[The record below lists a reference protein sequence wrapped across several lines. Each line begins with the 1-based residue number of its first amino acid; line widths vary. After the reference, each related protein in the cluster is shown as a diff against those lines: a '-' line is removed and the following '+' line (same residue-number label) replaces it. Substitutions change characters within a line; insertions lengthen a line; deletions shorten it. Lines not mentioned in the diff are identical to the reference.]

1 MINKRDIVEKFG
13 SSKSDTGNTKV
24 QVALLTE
31 KINYLTSH
39 LREHNKDHASRLG
52 LMKAVGKRRRLL
64 DYLKRTNIESYKN
77 LIKELGIRK

>member
-31 KINYLTSH
+31 KINYLTSNLH
-39 LREHNKDHASRLG
+39 PTLSYLYDSRSQIDILSQ
-52 LMKAVGKRRRLL
+52 MVCIVC
-64 DYLKRTNIESYKN
+64 YLQIILWKSKI
-77 LIKELGIRK
+77 L